1 MAQETNPENNI
12 ENNHLTIINENVVMV
27 KDIQTATIDVKD
39 VQPNRCIIGCTG
51 CTGCISR
58 VWELICCKTGC
69 YRKDS
74 LDMRCCGL
82 NCESTD
88 FGCFPT
94 LFEFCKSPL
103 CITYTN
109 TPNSESLPGDDE
121 CCCALCCCPF
131 KFVIT
136 LPCLLGSAFN
146 NIINCIR
153 GTRGNYL
160 C

>member
-1 MAQETNPENNI
+1 MAQENNL
-12 ENNHLTIINENVVMV
+12 ENNHLTIINENAVMV
-27 KDIQTATIDVKD
+27 KDVQPSTTKVKDTQPTTID
-39 VQPNRCIIGCTG
+39 VQPNRCIIG
-51 CTGCISR
+51 
-58 VWELICCKTGC
+58 VWERIWCKTGC

-74 LDMRCCGL
+74 PDMRCCGL
-82 NCESTD
+82 NCESAD

-146 NIINCIR
+146 NIINGIR

>member
-1 MAQETNPENNI
+1 MAQENNL
-12 ENNHLTIINENVVMV
+12 ENNHLTIINENAVMV
-27 KDIQTATIDVKD
+27 KDVQPSTTKVKDTQPTTID
-39 VQPNRCIIGCTG
+39 VQPNRCIIG
-51 CTGCISR
+51 
-58 VWELICCKTGC
+58 VWERIWCKTGC

-74 LDMRCCGL
+74 PDMRCCGL
-82 NCESTD
+82 NCESAD

-136 LPCLLGSAFN
+136 LPCLLGSTFN